1 MPLAVGVF
9 EEGVEESGA
18 MGFGLFTGASLSS
31 EDDRE
36 SLSTSLPE
44 DKISME
50 MTQRDGTRCDTERRG
65 I

>member
-9 EEGVEESGA
+9 EEGVEESGV
-18 MGFGLFTGASLSS
+18 MGFGLFTGASLSA

-44 DKISME
+44 DKICTK
-50 MTQRDGTRCDTERRG
+50 MTQCDETRCDTE
-65 I
+65 